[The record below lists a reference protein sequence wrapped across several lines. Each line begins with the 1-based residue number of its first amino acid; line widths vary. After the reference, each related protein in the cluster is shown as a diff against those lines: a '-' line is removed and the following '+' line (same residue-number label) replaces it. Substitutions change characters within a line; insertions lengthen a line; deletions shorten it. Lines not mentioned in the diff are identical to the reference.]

1 MTPITLIPGDGIGPE
16 ITDAVVDILEAAGA
30 ELAFDEQ
37 QAGLTAFR
45 QVGDL
50 IPGELIESLKSTR
63 VALKGPL
70 TTPVG
75 EGFKSINVTL
85 RQKFD
90 LYQNVRPAQNIPGVK
105 TPFSGID
112 LVLFRENTEGL
123 YSGFEIYDERNEI
136 ADAIARVTAKGAER
150 IIRSAFEYARQNGR
164 KRVTLVHKANIIKQA
179 GALFLRM
186 GKKVAADYPDIE
198 MDDRIIDN
206 MAMQLVIYPQRYD
219 VIVTTNLFGD
229 ILSDLVAGL
238 VGGLGI
244 IPGANIGD
252 DCAIFEAVHGSAPDI
267 AGKGIANP
275 TALLQSAILMLRYL
289 KMNEVA
295 DRVEQ
300 ALFATLADHSQ
311 VTRDLGGEASTDEFA
326 QNVIRNLER
335 AKA

>member
-1 MTPITLIPGDGIGPE
+1 MTTITLIPGDGIGPE
-16 ITDAVVDILEAAGA
+16 ITDAVIDILNAAGA
-30 ELAFDEQ
+30 ELEYDEQ

-45 QVGDL
+45 EVGDL
-50 IPGELIESLKSTR
+50 IPAELIESLSTTR
-63 VALKGPL
+63 IALKGPL

-90 LYQNVRPAQNIPGVK
+90 LYQNVRPGKTIPGVK
-105 TPFSGID
+105 TPFEGVN

-123 YSGFEIYDERNEI
+123 YSGFEVYDERNGI
-136 ADAIARVTAKGAER
+136 ADAIARVTQQGSER
-150 IIRSAFEYARQNGR
+150 IIRAAFEYARKHGR

-179 GALFLRM
+179 GALFLRA
-186 GKKVAADYPDIE
+186 GAKIAKDYPDIE

-219 VIVTTNLFGD
+219 VIATTNLFGD

-275 TALLQSAILMLRYL
+275 TALLQSAIMMLRHL
-289 KMNEVA
+289 KMLDVA
-295 DRVEQ
+295 DRIEK
-300 ALFATLADHSQ
+300 ALFATLADPSK
-311 VTRDLGGEASTDEFA
+311 VTGDLGGPANTDQFA
-326 QNVIRNLER
+326 QHVIENLER
-335 AKA
+335 ATA

>member
-1 MTPITLIPGDGIGPE
+1 MNTITLIPGDGIGPE

-30 ELAFDEQ
+30 GLEYDEQ

-45 QVGDL
+45 EVGDL
-50 IPGELIESLKSTR
+50 IPAELIDSIKTHR

-90 LYQNVRPAQNIPGVK
+90 LYQNVRPGKTIPGLK
-105 TPFSGID
+105 TPFDDID

-123 YSGFEIYDERNEI
+123 YSGFEIFDERNQI
-136 ADAIARVTAKGAER
+136 ADAIARVTRKGSER
-150 IIRSAFEYARQNGR
+150 IIRAAFEYARQHGR
-164 KRVTLVHKANIIKQA
+164 KKVTLVHKANIIKQA
-179 GALFLRM
+179 GALFLRV
-186 GKKVAADYPDIE
+186 GKEIAEEYPEITIE
-198 MDDRIIDN
+198 DRIIDN

-244 IPGANIGD
+244 IPGANMGD

-267 AGKGIANP
+267 AGKNIANP
-275 TALLQSAILMLRYL
+275 TAMLQSAILMLRHL
-289 KMNEVA
+289 NLTEVA
-295 DRVEQ
+295 TRIEK
-300 ALFATLADHSQ
+300 ALFATLADPSK
-311 VTRDLGGEASTDEFA
+311 VTRDLGGEANTDQFA
-326 QNVIRNLER
+326 KNVIDNLEKVG
-335 AKA
+335 A